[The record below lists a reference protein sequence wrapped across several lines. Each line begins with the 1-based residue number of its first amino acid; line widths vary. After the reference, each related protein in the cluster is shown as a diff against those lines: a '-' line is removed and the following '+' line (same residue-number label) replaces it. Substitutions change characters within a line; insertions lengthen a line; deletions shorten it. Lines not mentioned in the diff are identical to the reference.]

1 MEDSFKLNRFIEAQD
16 HFENYNRALEEVRNS
31 KKEGHWIWYIFP
43 QMAGLGHS
51 HNSNYYGIKSLLEA
65 KAYLEEETLRKRLYE
80 ITNAL
85 YNQDCSDPES
95 IFGGIDAMKV
105 CSCMTLFEI
114 VSPSDIFTSVL
125 EYMYGGEKCERT
137 LALVKKEL
145 DYYKSK
151 SPFKRNGIVSYQDRG
166 FFESGICES
175 DKMNEDNV
183 VATFVDLMRRGE
195 TMKEMVSHY
204 LWRKDF
210 SYYRISNIE
219 STLRSHLFLFIHE
232 LIESTTNEDL
242 KISLFKDQKIAN
254 EYTNDVFTVA
264 KNWDAFFCKISNDE
278 RLIDAINKISI
289 KSLANK

>member
-16 HFENYNRALEEVRNS
+16 HFENYNRALEEIRNS
-31 KKEGHWIWYIFP
+31 KKESHWIWYIFP

-95 IFGGIDAMKV
+95 IFGKIDAMKV

-125 EYMYGGEKCERT
+125 EHMYEGERCERT
-137 LALVKKEL
+137 LAIVKKEL
-145 DYYKSK
+145 DYYKAESA
-151 SPFKRNGIVSYQDRG
+151 FKRNGIIKYQDRG
-166 FFESGICES
+166 FFESGVCES
-175 DKMNEDNV
+175 DELDEDDV
-183 VATFVDLMRRGE
+183 IATFVDLMRRGE
-195 TMKEMVSHY
+195 TMKKMVSHY

-210 SYYRISNIE
+210 SYYRVSNVA
-219 STLRSHLFLFIHE
+219 STLNSRLFSFIHE
-232 LIESTTNEDL
+232 LIESTTDENLKTSLIKDL
-242 KISLFKDQKIAN
+242 KIAY
-254 EYTNDVFTVA
+254 EYTSDAFTVA
-264 KNWDAFFCKISNDE
+264 KNWDAFFSKFSNNE
-278 RLIDAINKISI
+278 RLIDAIDKICT